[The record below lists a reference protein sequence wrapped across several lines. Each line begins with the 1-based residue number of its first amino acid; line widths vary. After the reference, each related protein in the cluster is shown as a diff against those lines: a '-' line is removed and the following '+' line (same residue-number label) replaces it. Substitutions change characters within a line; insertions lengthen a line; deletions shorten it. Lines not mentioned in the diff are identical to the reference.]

1 MADNKP
7 TDAVELARALIRCA
21 SVTPSDGGALG
32 VTAAALERLGFA
44 CHSMTFSA
52 PDTPDVDNLY
62 ARLGDSGPNF
72 CFAGHTDVVPV
83 GDADAWSLEPFA
95 ADIRD
100 GILYGRGATDMKGA
114 VAAFIAAVDI
124 FLARR
129 GGQFDGSISLLIT
142 GDEEGPSINGTRK
155 VLDWLGERGERLDHC
170 LVGEPTNPENLG
182 DMVKIGRRGSL
193 TGTLVVHGVQGHVAY
208 PHLAD
213 NPLPRLTEILSRLS
227 QHTFDEGNEHFSPTN
242 LELATI
248 DVGNTAANVI
258 PAQARAVFNIRFNT
272 EQTADG
278 LKNWL
283 REQCDSV
290 LGGAAGGGYDLDF
303 HLSAEP
309 FLTTPG
315 PFTELI
321 AQAVG
326 EVTGRRPALTT
337 TGGTS
342 DARFIH
348 HHCPVAEFG
357 LISESMHKVDE
368 QASVD
373 DIERLAAVY
382 ARILELYFAQ
392 SGTGGDTGD
401 GIGDNPNA
409 A

>member
-1 MADNKP
+1 MSDNKP
-7 TDAVELARALIRCA
+7 TDAVELTRALIRCA
-21 SVTPSDGGALG
+21 SVTPNDGGALG
-32 VTAAALERLGFA
+32 ITGAALERLGFT
-44 CHSMTFSA
+44 CNHMTFST

-124 FLARR
+124 FLAKC
-129 GGQFDGSISLLIT
+129 GDSFDGSISLLIT

-155 VLDWLGERGERLDHC
+155 VLDWLDERGERLDHC
-170 LVGEPTNPENLG
+170 LVGEPTNPDALG
-182 DMVKIGRRGSL
+182 DMVKIGRRGSI
-193 TGTLVVHGVQGHVAY
+193 TGTLAVHGVQGHVAY

-213 NPLPRLTEILSRLS
+213 NPLPRLVRMLDRIC
-227 QHTFDEGNEHFSPTN
+227 QHAFDEGTEHFSPTN

-248 DVGNTAANVI
+248 DVGNSAANVI
-258 PAQARAVFNIRFNT
+258 PSQAKAVFNIRFNT
-272 EQTADG
+272 EQTSDG
-278 LKNWL
+278 LQKWL
-283 REQCDSV
+283 HRQCAV
-290 LGGAAGGGYDLDF
+290 VGGEYELDF
-303 HLSAEP
+303 HLSAQP
-309 FLTTPG
+309 FLTEPG

-321 AQAVG
+321 ARAVTD
-326 EVTGRRPALTT
+326 VTGQRPALTT

-368 QASVD
+368 QASVS
-373 DIERLAAVY
+373 DIENLAGIY
-382 ARILELYFAQ
+382 ARILELYF
-392 SGTGGDTGD
+392 SPS
-401 GIGDNPNA
+401 GIGDA

>member
-1 MADNKP
+1 
-7 TDAVELARALIRCA
+7 
-21 SVTPSDGGALG
+21 
-32 VTAAALERLGFA
+32 
-44 CHSMTFSA
+44 
-52 PDTPDVDNLY
+52 
-62 ARLGDSGPNF
+62 
-72 CFAGHTDVVPV
+72 VVPV
-83 GDADAWSLEPFA
+83 GDTDAWSLEPFA

-124 FLARR
+124 FLAKR

-155 VLDWLGERGERLDHC
+155 MLDWLGERGEHLDHC

-193 TGTLVVHGVQGHVAY
+193 TGTLVVRGIQGHVAY

-213 NPLPRLTEILSRLS
+213 NPLPRLIEILRRLS
-227 QHTFDEGNEHFSPTN
+227 RHTFDGGNEHFSPTN
-242 LELATI
+242 LELTTI
-248 DVGNTAANVI
+248 DVGNSAANVL
-258 PAQARAVFNIRFNT
+258 PSQARAVFNIRFNT
-272 EQTADG
+272 EQTAAG
-278 LKNWL
+278 LQQWL
-283 REQCDSV
+283 RAQCDAV
-290 LGGAAGGGYDLDF
+290 GGGAAGGTYDLSV
-303 HLSAEP
+303 HVSAEP

-315 PFTELI
+315 PFTDLI
-321 AQAVG
+321 AEAVR

-368 QASVD
+368 QASVS
-373 DIERLAAVY
+373 DIEQLAAVY
-382 ARILELYFAQ
+382 ARILDKYFTEGSI
-392 SGTGGDTGD
+392 SGGMGA
-401 GIGDNPNA
+401 GINA

>member
-1 MADNKP
+1 MARTKTADNKP
-7 TDAVELARALIRCA
+7 TDAVELTRALIRCA

-32 VTAAALERLGFA
+32 VTAAALERLGFN
-44 CHSMTFSA
+44 CHRMTFSA

-83 GDADAWSLEPFA
+83 GDAEAWSLQPFA

-114 VAAFIAAVDI
+114 VAAFIAATDI

-129 GGQFDGSISLLIT
+129 GGQFEGSISLLIT

-155 VLDWLGERGERLDHC
+155 VLDWLDERGERLDHC
-170 LVGEPTNPENLG
+170 LVGEPTNPEALG

-193 TGTLVVHGVQGHVAY
+193 TGTLVVHGIQGHVAY

-213 NPLPRLTEILSRLS
+213 NPLPRLTEMLQRLC
-227 QHTFDEGNEHFSPTN
+227 QHTFDNGNEHFSPTN
-242 LELATI
+242 LELASI

-258 PAQARAVFNIRFNT
+258 PSQARAVFNIRFNT
-272 EQTADG
+272 EQTAEG
-278 LKNWL
+278 LQQWL
-283 REQCDSV
+283 RQQCDGV
-290 LGGAAGGGYDLDF
+290 GGNYDLSF

-315 PFTELI
+315 PFTEII
-321 AQAVG
+321 AQAVTDI
-326 EVTGRRPALTT
+326 TGQRPALTT

-368 QASVD
+368 QASLS
-373 DIERLAAVY
+373 DIEQLAQVY
-382 ARILELYFAQ
+382 ARILELYFA
-392 SGTGGDTGD
+392 GGENGGGMAGGVD
-401 GIGDNPNA
+401 A

>member
-32 VTAAALERLGFA
+32 VTTAALERLGFT

-52 PDTPDVDNLY
+52 PNTADVDNLY
-62 ARLGDSGPNF
+62 ARLGDRGPNF

-114 VAAFIAAVDI
+114 VAAFISAVDI
-124 FLARR
+124 FLAKR
-129 GGQFDGSISLLIT
+129 GGRFNGSISLLIT

-170 LVGEPTNPENLG
+170 LVGEPTNPEALG

-208 PHLAD
+208 PHLAH
-213 NPLPRLTEILSRLS
+213 NPLPPLIEILHRMS
-227 QHTFDEGNEHFSPTN
+227 QHTFDSGNQHFSPTN
-242 LELATI
+242 LELTTI
-248 DVGNTAANVI
+248 DVGNSATNVL
-258 PAQARAVFNIRFNT
+258 PSQARAVFNIRFNT

-278 LKNWL
+278 LQQWL
-283 REQCDSV
+283 RQQCDAV
-290 LGGAAGGGYDLDF
+290 GGTYDLSF

-315 PFTELI
+315 PFIDLI
-321 AQAVG
+321 AQAVT

-368 QASVD
+368 QASVR
-373 DIERLAAVY
+373 DIEQLAAVY
-382 ARILELYFAQ
+382 ARILEIYFAEDV
-392 SGTGGDTGD
+392 TGG
-401 GIGDNPNA
+401 GINA

>member
-7 TDAVELARALIRCA
+7 TDPVELARELIRCA
-21 SVTPSDGGALG
+21 SVTPVDGGALG
-32 VTAAALERLGFA
+32 VTASALERLGFT
-44 CHSMTFSA
+44 CHRMTFSA
-52 PDTPDVDNLY
+52 PDTADVDNLY
-62 ARLGDSGPNF
+62 ARLGEHGPNF

-100 GILYGRGATDMKGA
+100 GILFGRGATDMKGA
-114 VAAFIAAVDI
+114 VAAFIAAVDA
-124 FLARR
+124 FLAKR

-155 VLDWLGERGERLDHC
+155 VLDWLAERGERLDHC
-170 LVGEPTNPENLG
+170 LVGEPTNPESLG

-213 NPLPRLTEILSRLS
+213 NPLPRLIDILQRFN
-227 QHTFDEGNEHFSPTN
+227 QHTFDSGNEHFSPTN

-248 DVGNTAANVI
+248 DVGNSAANVI
-258 PAQARAVFNIRFNT
+258 PSHARAVFNIRFNT
-272 EQTADG
+272 EQTSDG
-278 LKNWL
+278 LQDWL
-283 REQCDSV
+283 RRQCDAV
-290 LGGAAGGGYDLDF
+290 GGEYDLSF

-309 FLTTPG
+309 FLTKPG

-321 AQAVG
+321 AQAVTDL
-326 EVTGRRPALTT
+326 TGRRPALTT

-368 QASVD
+368 QAAVS
-373 DIERLAAVY
+373 DIEQLAGVY
-382 ARILELYFAQ
+382 ARILELYFAP
-392 SGTGGDTGD
+392 GNIAGGGD
-401 GIGDNPNA
+401 A

>member
-7 TDAVELARALIRCA
+7 TDAVELTRALIRCA
-21 SVTPSDGGALG
+21 SVTPADGGALA
-32 VTAAALERLGFA
+32 VTSAALERLGFN
-44 CHSMTFSA
+44 CHRMTFSA
-52 PDTPDVDNLY
+52 PDTADVDNLY
-62 ARLGDSGPNF
+62 ARLGDRGPNF

-114 VAAFIAAVDI
+114 VAAFIAAADI
-124 FLARR
+124 FLAKH

-170 LVGEPTNPENLG
+170 LVGEPTNPEALG

-213 NPLPRLTEILSRLS
+213 NPLPRLIEILSRLS
-227 QHTFDEGNEHFSPTN
+227 RHTFDSGNAHFLPTN

-248 DVGNTAANVI
+248 DVGNTATNVI
-258 PAQARAVFNIRFNT
+258 PAHARAAFNIRFNT
-272 EQTADG
+272 EQTSDG
-278 LKNWL
+278 LQQWL
-283 REQCDSV
+283 RQQCDEV
-290 LGGAAGGGYDLDF
+290 GGNYDLSF
-303 HLSAEP
+303 HLSAQP

-315 PFTELI
+315 PFTEII
-321 AQAVG
+321 AQAVTD
-326 EVTGRRPALTT
+326 VTGQRPALTT

-368 QASVD
+368 QASVS
-373 DIERLAAVY
+373 DIEQLAQVY
-382 ARILELYFAQ
+382 ARILELYFS
-392 SGTGGDTGD
+392 SGEISSGIED
-401 GIGDNPNA
+401 GPHA